1 MTPRA
6 HAEASA
12 APRFALAWAALAY
25 AIATLSL
32 AYPILAGRFLA
43 SPNSDQYLAG
53 YAFREFAATTLKT
66 AGHIPLWN
74 PYLMGGVPYVA
85 GMAGDIFYPPSL
97 LLRAMVPVD
106 LAMSLAFALPLFFAG
121 FFAYLFFRS
130 WRLGFYAAL
139 IGGLAYMLSG
149 FVASLAGAGHDGKL
163 YIAALMP
170 LVLWLVTL
178 GVRDGFRWVWGVLAL
193 AIGFAVLSPHPQV
206 LQYMLLACG
215 AFALY
220 VAISE
225 AKSGRIERN
234 AAMGRLALAAGAV
247 ILGFLMG
254 AIQFLPV
261 MEYTPWSPR
270 AGGQGYAYAI
280 TFSFPPEELINTY
293 LPQFSGLLTAYWGR
307 NGIHFHSEY
316 IGVVVLMLAG
326 AGLGAVKTR
335 GFARFWLGTFIVAL
349 LWALGGFTPFYHL
362 VYALVPGSKFFR
374 APSTIF
380 YIVSF
385 CVALFAAL
393 GVERIAARAIG
404 PRYLVGWLIAGVL
417 IAVLAA
423 SGGFTNVGEAI
434 ADPSRI
440 AAVEANAPAVTL
452 GALRSLLFVVLTA
465 VVLMGFLRGKL
476 TLHVS
481 AVALLVLAAV
491 DLWTIDR
498 HYWGSSPAAKVVYA
512 PNDIT
517 EYITRAN
524 ESEQGRVFAAQLSA
538 DNAAD
543 HDPFL
548 RGDALMVN
556 DIRMVTGYHG
566 NELGRYQMLNGFT
579 RDAQL
584 QTILGNPN
592 FARLANMKYVLTNLD
607 SLPIPGYQRLAGP
620 AKDSEGSTLY
630 LFGVPG
636 DNPPAWV
643 APVIVKAPDDAVL
656 STVLD
661 LRFDPG
667 TAALFDTS
675 AAVNAVQVKQ
685 LPAPLDIRAKVTRYD
700 PGHIT
705 VQLDEPAP
713 AGSALVVSE
722 NYYPGWEASVD
733 GKPATIGRADFTL
746 IGGELPAGGRNI
758 DLTYESAIYERGRAI
773 TVVAF
778 LLAVGALAGGIVLQ
792 RRRQA
797 RG

>member
-1 MTPRA
+1 
-6 HAEASA
+6 
-12 APRFALAWAALAY
+12 
-25 AIATLSL
+25 
-32 AYPILAGRFLA
+32 
-43 SPNSDQYLAG
+43 
-53 YAFREFAATTLKT
+53 
-66 AGHIPLWN
+66 
-74 PYLMGGVPYVA
+74 
-85 GMAGDIFYPPSL
+85 
-97 LLRAMVPVD
+97 
-106 LAMSLAFALPLFFAG
+106 
-121 FFAYLFFRS
+121 
-130 WRLGFYAAL
+130 
-139 IGGLAYMLSG
+139 
-149 FVASLAGAGHDGKL
+149 
-163 YIAALMP
+163 
-170 LVLWLVTL
+170 
-178 GVRDGFRWVWGVLAL
+178 
-193 AIGFAVLSPHPQV
+193 
-206 LQYMLLACG
+206 
-215 AFALY
+215 
-220 VAISE
+220 
-225 AKSGRIERN
+225 
-234 AAMGRLALAAGAV
+234 
-247 ILGFLMG
+247 
-254 AIQFLPV
+254 
-261 MEYTPWSPR
+261 
-270 AGGQGYAYAI
+270 
-280 TFSFPPEELINTY
+280 
-293 LPQFSGLLTAYWGR
+293 
-307 NGIHFHSEY
+307 
-316 IGVVVLMLAG
+316 
-326 AGLGAVKTR
+326 
-335 GFARFWLGTFIVAL
+335 
-349 LWALGGFTPFYHL
+349 
-362 VYALVPGSKFFR
+362 
-374 APSTIF
+374 
-380 YIVSF
+380 
-385 CVALFAAL
+385 
-393 GVERIAARAIG
+393 
-404 PRYLVGWLIAGVL
+404 
-417 IAVLAA
+417 
-423 SGGFTNVGEAI
+423 
-434 ADPSRI
+434 
-440 AAVEANAPAVTL
+440 
-452 GALRSLLFVVLTA
+452 
-465 VVLMGFLRGKL
+465 
-476 TLHVS
+476 
-481 AVALLVLAAV
+481 
-491 DLWTIDR
+491 
-498 HYWGSSPAAKVVYA
+498 VVYA

-746 IGGELPAGGRNI
+746 IGVELPAGGRNI

-778 LLAVGALAGGIVLQ
+778 LLAVVALAGGIVLQ